1 MDSLVQ
7 RYPYEQKDV
16 QEIYELIV
24 ETVVGKGGSMT
35 ISGQQ
40 YPRELVKSRF
50 LKLNMS
56 HVEYV
61 MECLKKNT
69 TKVYNIK
76 AYLLLRCSMQ
86 ERLCRI
92 TTGQR

>member
-24 ETVVGKGGSMT
+24 ETVVGKGGSMS

-40 YPRELVKSRF
+40 HLRELVKARF

-56 HVEYV
+56 QF
-61 MECLKKNT
+61 
-69 TKVYNIK
+69 
-76 AYLLLRCSMQ
+76 A
-86 ERLCRI
+86 
-92 TTGQR
+92 G